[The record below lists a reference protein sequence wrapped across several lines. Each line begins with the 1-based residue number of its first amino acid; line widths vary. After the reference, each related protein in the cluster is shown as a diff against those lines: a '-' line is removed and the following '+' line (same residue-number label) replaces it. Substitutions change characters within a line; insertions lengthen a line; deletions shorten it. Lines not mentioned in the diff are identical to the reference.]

1 MDNQQEQAK
10 KDALARGVAF
20 TRMIKEDGWK
30 FVKMYFENRV
40 KAFTTNVLIQEKPLV
55 EFEKERDE
63 IVGLRKLF
71 SFIDSDVKLLEN
83 ESKKDTGTSKV

>member
-40 KAFTTNVLIQEKPLV
+40 KAFTTNVLIQEKPL
-55 EFEKERDE
+55 E
-63 IVGLRKLF
+63 
-71 SFIDSDVKLLEN
+71 
-83 ESKKDTGTSKV
+83 